1 MHVVFIASE
10 MAPYAKTGGLGDVVG
25 ALPQALA
32 ELGHE
37 VSVFI
42 PLYASSRA
50 KVDWVGGS
58 EEVVAPVAHRPV
70 VGSVRET
77 SSATLN
83 VRIFLLEQ
91 PEFFDR
97 PGLYTSPQGSDY
109 TDNCARFTW
118 FCRAALNAI
127 EVLDLPVDCIHV
139 HDWQTGLVPV
149 LLKDEYRYRP
159 RFIDVHSF
167 LTIHNLAFQGI
178 YSRREWYVTGL
189 RQELFSIDG
198 LEYYGNFSL
207 LKGGLV
213 FADQITT
220 VSQTYAEEIKGRE
233 FGHGMEGILQQRAA
247 DLTGIVNGIDYTS
260 WDPATDRTL
269 AANYDVSDWKRGKSL
284 CKQWLQQ
291 RLGLEQ
297 SNLPIVGLVGR
308 LTEQKGLDLLERIG
322 PTLLE
327 QELQLVVLGTGSKTY
342 EDFLRGLSRR
352 FSEKCAAV
360 IGFDEELARQ
370 IYAGSDMFLM
380 PSRFEPCGLS
390 QLYSLRYGTI
400 PIVRAVGGLV
410 DTVTDANPR
419 NLAAGIATG
428 FQFLHYSPVAL
439 LSAVRRALDV
449 FREPDA
455 WDHMVRFAMAQDW
468 SWVKSARQ
476 YSALYA
482 KNAPESVSV
491 SRSKGNC
498 V

>member
-1 MHVVFIASE
+1 
-10 MAPYAKTGGLGDVVG
+10 
-25 ALPQALA
+25 
-32 ELGHE
+32 
-37 VSVFI
+37 
-42 PLYASSRA
+42 
-50 KVDWVGGS
+50 
-58 EEVVAPVAHRPV
+58 
-70 VGSVRET
+70 
-77 SSATLN
+77 
-83 VRIFLLEQ
+83 
-91 PEFFDR
+91 
-97 PGLYTSPQGSDY
+97 
-109 TDNCARFTW
+109 
-118 FCRAALNAI
+118 AI

-327 QELQLVVLGTGSKTY
+327 QE
-342 EDFLRGLSRR
+342 
-352 FSEKCAAV
+352 
-360 IGFDEELARQ
+360 
-370 IYAGSDMFLM
+370 
-380 PSRFEPCGLS
+380 
-390 QLYSLRYGTI
+390 
-400 PIVRAVGGLV
+400 
-410 DTVTDANPR
+410 
-419 NLAAGIATG
+419 
-428 FQFLHYSPVAL
+428 
-439 LSAVRRALDV
+439 
-449 FREPDA
+449 
-455 WDHMVRFAMAQDW
+455 
-468 SWVKSARQ
+468 
-476 YSALYA
+476 
-482 KNAPESVSV
+482 
-491 SRSKGNC
+491 
-498 V
+498 